1 MSDPSRCN
9 WGSGIERFVGV
20 AEMGLARLIHDLHP
34 AASAP
39 FIQRQTVR
47 DPKKSGTRL
56 ARKIIFTQ
64 KTSPVSSN
72 FSVYCVVCSSTSE
85 FFCIGYFLRARN
97 VRFLCTFC
105 RYVQNSTQDSL
116 QFLANPEINYH
127 FNLPGVCQST
137 LIENRIDLYQNSVTN

>member
-64 KTSPVSSN
+64 KTSPVRVIFQYTVSFVLLRRN
-72 FSVYCVVCSSTSE
+72 FSASDI
-85 FFCIGYFLRARN
+85 FCARGMSDFYA
-97 VRFLCTFC
+97 RFADMSKIVHRTRRNF
-105 RYVQNSTQDSL
+105 
-116 QFLANPEINYH
+116 
-127 FNLPGVCQST
+127 
-137 LIENRIDLYQNSVTN
+137 